1 MCVFEVWN
9 LFGGESGSWFSYRF
23 PLPNGPGIVKLP
35 VGQVDLNRF
44 FLFISYL
51 SRSKNFKI
59 LEIGQVMI
67 LRKGKPCVVMPVTGS
82 GKGFVPDD
90 SKPLSGNIHA
100 GRHASNLALQCIS
113 LTFQTHGCS
122 PEETVPGFPTS
133 VTASNYGLVLHS
145 PTAAS
150 PWMSFHGSQ
159 KGIFK

>member
-9 LFGGESGSWFSYRF
+9 LFGGESESWFSYRF
-23 PLPNGPGIVKLP
+23 PLPNGPGQVKLP

-67 LRKGKPCVVMPVTGS
+67 LRKGKPCVVMPVNGS
-82 GKGFVPDD
+82 GKGFVPAD
-90 SKPLSGNIHA
+90 SKPLSGYIHA

-113 LTFQTHGCS
+113 PTFS
-122 PEETVPGFPTS
+122 DS
-133 VTASNYGLVLHS
+133 LL
-145 PTAAS
+145 
-150 PWMSFHGSQ
+150 
-159 KGIFK
+159 